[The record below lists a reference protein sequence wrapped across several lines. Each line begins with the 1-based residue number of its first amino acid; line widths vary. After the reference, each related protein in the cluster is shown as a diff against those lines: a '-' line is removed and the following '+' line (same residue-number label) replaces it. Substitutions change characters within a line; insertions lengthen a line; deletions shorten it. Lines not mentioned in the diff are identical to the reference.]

1 MRLLQLLWEG
11 SGGGLNLPQENRSG
25 GGGGWNG
32 SKSPDGPGPGGGGGG
47 PRTIYGCH
55 IGLARGGKFPLL
67 LLLLL
72 LSLGNVVLPF
82 NLSNLFC
89 ISTF

>member
-1 MRLLQLLWEG
+1 MWES
-11 SGGGLNLPQENRSG
+11 SGGGSNLPQENRSG
-25 GGGGWNG
+25 GGGWNG
-32 SKSPDGPGPGGGGGG
+32 WKSPDGPGPGGGGGG
-47 PRTIYGCH
+47 PRSIYGCD
-55 IGLARGGKFPLL
+55 IGLTGGGKFPLL

-89 ISTF
+89 ISKF